1 MSRGMSENCNLI
13 GLPKS
18 KTADSAQPRYRSIV
32 TIPFSLL
39 VRAGSGH
46 ETSYRDASPLFV
58 RRPLPTLIMRVRKGQ
73 HQRMSE
79 SHLVLLCYHFR
90 RDAAVFVPDRSVP

>member
-32 TIPFSLL
+32 TPCD

-46 ETSYRDASPLFV
+46 ETMYYTV
-58 RRPLPTLIMRVRKGQ
+58 INMPTIPRAGIINHNRW
-73 HQRMSE
+73 E
-79 SHLVLLCYHFR
+79 SQIGVQTLYSDLLEE
-90 RDAAVFVPDRSVP
+90 